1 MRVSM
6 SKKKKRTMDPLGKRA
21 VIMARGEALFAQNG
35 YQNTT
40 VADIARAADVAV
52 GTLYRLFPDKL
63 SLLAALHQAMENA
76 FIDVMR
82 AAWRNEPDYGDKFDA
97 MVAAIFNKAEESQ
110 SIMPLYNLTSDLVGV
125 SGYTPGVA
133 MIDTI
138 AAQYGEGV
146 SDGAFIA
153 HNLHIA
159 AATAHGMV
167 EGAMKHWASN
177 PSDAGKQ
184 AAIALV
190 SSSMRRAFL
199 RGP

>member
-138 AAQYGEGV
+138 AAQYSEGV
-146 SDGAFIA
+146 CEGAFIA

-167 EGAMKHWASN
+167 EGAMKHWARN